1 LKTLET
7 IEELSAYIIDL
18 LRNDFRD
25 GLADSATAWSMM
37 RKDGVPPAGIY
48 FRRSI
53 STDLAEYGFSIL
65 RAGLKL
71 KELNGEQKLFQDA
84 FYAAGKAFESLV
96 RNAFEGDP
104 IIGFYR
110 LISGASYHLAGYS
123 AIAYSILSKR
133 IKEGE
138 NNAPCEIALVWLI
151 LRDLDRLREHIRAT
165 LEDGG
170 DDAAL
175 AELLE
180 SGDFELED
188 VVSDILNNSICQGLA
203 WFDLALATGEESLF
217 DQGRRFLRAAVKLA
231 ADTSTVTLWWIAKL
245 ALGLMD
251 ELWESTLHV
260 RLPVAPPAD
269 GEESYPKLRD
279 LFITQLYCRKVA
291 EVELWPSQLEAAAR
305 CGDITDDLIV
315 ALPTS
320 AGKTRIAEM
329 AALVTLST
337 EKRVLIVT
345 PLRALSAQTERSF
358 RKTFSPLGF
367 SVSSLY
373 GAGGL
378 SSMDEDAL
386 KRRSIVIATPEKLD
400 FALRN
405 DVNILNDIGLIIL
418 DEGHMI
424 GKTEREIRFE
434 ILVQRLLKRS
444 DASERRIVCLSAIL
458 PEGQNLS
465 DLTEWMRNDESGTP
479 IKLAW
484 RPTRQLFG
492 TLEWR
497 NGAATLFYDHKKEQ
511 PFIFN
516 FVQQGKGDRQAIA
529 RPSSMH
535 DLTIYGAWAFAQQGK
550 KTLIFISQAN
560 WVEKFGLV
568 ALDLVSKG
576 YLPNLL
582 KEPKKISRCIAVGK
596 EWLGAAH
603 PAVKCLEVGMAIHH
617 GGLPDPFLR
626 ELEMLI
632 ATDVITVTVASPTL
646 SQGLNINAA
655 VLLVPYLTRAGQQLQ
670 GEEFA
675 NVAGRA
681 GRAFVDVEGIVLH
694 IIYDKHEYRKRTWKA
709 VVAAARHRTLTSG
722 LMQVIQQ
729 AIGRLDIGGVL
740 NRADAFEY
748 LANSREAWFT
758 TSNGEPVND
767 ITELESD
774 IDKLDAM
781 ILSLIEALDC
791 ESEELPAL
799 LDEALKG
806 SFWERQ
812 IARESFSYKERQMNL
827 LRARARVIWANTTPQ
842 LRKEHFC
849 MGVGLDT
856 GLLLDEM
863 AGELN
868 EALDEAD
875 TAALTGRI
883 DELFNSLV
891 RLAEPLFK
899 IQPFKAERLPEN
911 WKVLLEQWVSGIS
924 IDLIGPGNVSI
935 IEELFAYRLVWA
947 IEAIKM
953 RRLATGWEPEYITGG
968 AAACAENG
976 VPLLMEAMLIR
987 AGLPSRRAA
996 MTAIENSNADFDD
1009 ILGMRKWIESDEV
1022 EELSLQ
1028 LNWPSIETAPL
1039 WKQFLKEM
1047 LQPELKKWKRR
1058 EFIGKKIINDVP
1070 ENIADG
1076 IYRFEIDEDGRAW
1089 MATPDFKRIA
1099 QFRQTVNETGRGL
1112 TYIRYLSENIHPDV
1126 IRFGEGRLIW
1136 H

>member
-1 LKTLET
+1 MET
-7 IEELSAYIIDL
+7 IEELNAFIIDL
-18 LRNDFRD
+18 LKNDFRD
-25 GLADSATAWSMM
+25 GLVDSATAWSMM
-37 RKDGVPPAGIY
+37 RKDGIPPPGIA

-71 KELNGEQKLFQDA
+71 KELTGEPKLVQDA
-84 FYAAGKAFESLV
+84 FYSAGKAFESLV

-104 IIGFYR
+104 NIGFFR
-110 LISGASYHLAGYS
+110 VISGASYHLSGYS
-123 AIAYSILSKR
+123 AIAYSILNKR
-133 IKEGE
+133 IKEDE

-151 LRDLDRLREHIRAT
+151 LRDLDSLRDHIRVS
-165 LEDGG
+165 LELGG
-170 DDAAL
+170 DDRAL

-203 WFDLALATGEESLF
+203 WFDLALATGVKDLF
-217 DQGRRFLRAAVKLA
+217 YEGRRLLGAAIKLA

-245 ALGLMD
+245 ASSLMD

-260 RLPVAPPAD
+260 RLPVDPPTD
-269 GEESYPKLRD
+269 GEEIYPKLRD

-305 CGDITDDLIV
+305 CRDITDDLIV

-358 RKTFSPLGF
+358 RKTFSPLGY

-378 SSMDEDAL
+378 SSMDADTL
-386 KRRSIVIATPEKLD
+386 KSRSIVIATPEKLD

-444 DASERRIVCLSAIL
+444 DANERRIVCLSAIL
-458 PEGQNLS
+458 PDGKNLS

-497 NGAATLFYDHKKEQ
+497 NGAATLFYDNKKEQ
-511 PFIFN
+511 PFILN
-516 FVQQGKGDRQAIA
+516 FIQQNKGYRQPVA

-550 KTLIFISQAN
+550 KTLVFITQAN
-560 WVEKFGLV
+560 WVEKFGSV
-568 ALDLVSKG
+568 ALELVSKG

-582 KEPKKISRCIAVGK
+582 KEPDKISRCIAVGK

-603 PAVKCLEVGMAIHH
+603 PAVKCLEIGMAIHH
-617 GGLPDPFLR
+617 GNLPDPFLR
-626 ELEMLI
+626 ELELLI

-655 VLLVPYLTRAGQQLQ
+655 VLLVPYLTRAGQQVQ

-694 IIYDKHEYRKRTWKA
+694 IIYDRHEYRKRIWND

-729 AIGRLDIGGVL
+729 AIGRLTTGGVL
-740 NRADAFEY
+740 NREDAFEF
-748 LANSREAWFT
+748 LSNSREAWFT
-758 TSNGEPVND
+758 KSNGEPAND
-767 ITELESD
+767 INELESD
-774 IDKLDAM
+774 IDKLDSM
-781 ILSLIEALDC
+781 ILSLIEALDS
-791 ESEELPAL
+791 ESEELPVL

-812 IARESFSYKERQMNL
+812 IAGKSSSYRERQINL
-827 LRARARVIWANTTPQ
+827 LKARARVIWANTTPQ
-842 LRKEHFC
+842 RRKEHFC

-856 GLLLDEM
+856 GLLLDELEV
-863 AGELN
+863 ELN
-868 EALDEAD
+868 NALDEAD
-875 TAALTGRI
+875 YAALTGNV
-883 DELFNSLV
+883 DDLHKSLV

-899 IQPFKAERLPEN
+899 IQPFKPERLPES
-911 WKVLLEQWVSGIS
+911 WKELLEKWVSGTS
-924 IDLIGPGNVSI
+924 IDLIGPGNVSK

-953 RRLATGWEPEYITGG
+953 RRLATGWEPNYITGG

-987 AGLPSRRAA
+987 AGLPSRLAA
-996 MTAIENSNADFDD
+996 MAAIENSNADFDNM
-1009 ILGMRKWIESDEV
+1009 LGMREWIESDEV
-1022 EELSLQ
+1022 EELSLDPH
-1028 LNWPSIETAPL
+1028 WPTIQTAPI
-1039 WKQFLKEM
+1039 WKQFLNQM
-1047 LQPELKKWKRR
+1047 LQPELKKWRR
-1058 EFIGKKIINDVP
+1058 QEFSRKKIKNSVP

-1076 IYRFEIDEDGRAW
+1076 IYRLEIDEDGTAW
-1089 MATPDFKRIA
+1089 MTTPDFKRIA
-1099 QFRQTVNETGRGL
+1099 TFRQTVKETGRGL
-1112 TYIRYLSENIHPDV
+1112 TYIRYLRENIHPDI
-1126 IRFGEGRLIW
+1126 IRFGDGRLIW
-1136 H
+1136 F